1 MDTIDPLV
9 HLPPPELFAHCLT
22 DEGLARLRSL
32 LDSGRYEVRTPEEAA
47 LPVVAWLLRAGEAAA
62 AAGLVDELRPHA
74 HEVRFAPRPAELPSP
89 GPELVHRRT
98 VGEAAALLAR
108 RGPDAAVEA
117 QREALTVWRP
127 YEDELLAHWRRADA
141 HGPEWTAD
149 GAALLERYRSLAAVH
164 TRCTKHLDPK
174 SNAAVLRGAL
184 EGALAGRTPS
194 PRAAGLLRHA
204 LGSMAAKREK
214 ERQPY
219 RERPAHHELAA
230 LVLRRLSAHPVDRGL
245 PREAVEALVG
255 PVTAEESR
263 DGNLPAGTPIP
274 SSVRA
279 IAASVLDAPVEVLLE
294 RGAIPSAE
302 VLAELASQVIAA
314 YDAQGYADASLRTLI
329 AAAHRSSRSRYRGYW
344 IPAYHVPVSE
354 LPWVRAVDRWHRQEP
369 AARARATL
377 TRLAETSLAA
387 FPGTGLPVLL
397 LGELSRI
404 SDRAEPATELLLEPF
419 ANDFSG
425 AASPALLDAARHAAE
440 LLRGT
445 VYERYHGID
454 FAAVR
459 DMAETDDLEGL
470 AQLCAD
476 RAGRPVLV
484 PQPAHWRARPA
495 LSRDPAVIE
504 QARILTTFNLATL
517 VREAGVSP
525 GPGWA
530 ALARA
535 AFAEASAPAATAKR
549 TARAWRHLLFHLS
562 LCDRAEQTLVL
573 AWIDAEAARLPAR
586 AAARI
591 ALPLAQLRLV
601 T

>member
-1 MDTIDPLV
+1 MDTVDPLV
-9 HLPPPELFAHCLT
+9 DLPPAEVFAHCLT

-32 LDSGRYEVRTPEEAA
+32 LDSGRYEMRAPEEAA
-47 LPVVAWLLRAGEAAA
+47 LLVVAWLLRAGEADA
-62 AAGLVDELRPHA
+62 AAGLVEELRPHA
-74 HEVRFAPRPAELPSP
+74 HEVRFAPRPARLPSP

-149 GAALLERYRSLAAVH
+149 GVVLLERYRSLAAAH
-164 TRCTKHLDPK
+164 THCTRHLDPK
-174 SNAAVLRGAL
+174 SNAAVLREAL
-184 EGALAGRTPS
+184 EGAVAGRAPS

-204 LGSMAAKREK
+204 LDSMSAKREK

-230 LVLRRLSAHPVDRGL
+230 LVLRRLSVHPVDRGL
-245 PREAVEALVG
+245 PQEAVEALVG
-255 PVTAEESR
+255 PVTTEESR
-263 DGNLPAGTPIP
+263 DGGLPAGTAVP
-274 SSVRA
+274 SSVRE

-302 VLAELASQVIAA
+302 VLAELASQVIAT
-314 YDAQGYADASLRTLI
+314 YEAQGYADASLRTLI
-329 AAAHRSSRSRYRGYW
+329 AAAHRSSRPRYTGYW
-344 IPAYHVPVSE
+344 IPEYHVVVSE
-354 LPWVRAVDRWHRQEP
+354 LPWIRAVDPWHRHER

-397 LGELSRI
+397 LCALSRI
-404 SDRAEPATELLLEPF
+404 AGRAELPTELLLEPF
-419 ANDFSG
+419 ADDFSG
-425 AASPALLDAARHAAE
+425 AASRLVLDAARHAAE

-445 VYERYHGID
+445 VYERYYGID

-459 DMAETDDLEGL
+459 DMAEADDREGFTR
-470 AQLCAD
+470 LCAD

-495 LSRDPAVIE
+495 LTRDPAVIE

-525 GPGWA
+525 EPGWA
-530 ALARA
+530 ALAKA
-535 AFAEASAPAATAKR
+535 AFTEARAPAATAKR
-549 TARAWRHLLFHLS
+549 AARAWRHLLFHLS

-573 AWIDAEAARLPAR
+573 AWIDAEASRLPAR
-586 AAARI
+586 TAALL

-601 T
+601 A